1 MHQLSLS
8 PASTRS
14 VCPCV
19 PVGARVFP
27 CVPVCVPRRAP
38 SAHAV
43 RLCDSRARRATALA
57 RCATAR
63 PSPPPL
69 AARPWPPSR
78 TRLSSLSGPKTASSS
93 IASSTRRRCCSCGL
107 RHCRRRRRIQ
117 CRGAQRGC
125 WPWPSPPP
133 PRPRHA
139 LASPSHTKR
148 HAHPRH
154 SYHLVG
160 ARAVS
165 PHVTRIGPRP
175 RTGGWSSATTPSVA

>member
-1 MHQLSLS
+1 MCGTPHHPMHQLSLS

-125 WPWPSPPP
+125 WLWLAPRPPLPPP
-133 PRPRHA
+133 APDTRWRRPHTQSVTPIRATLITSWVLEPLA
-139 LASPSHTKR
+139 LT
-148 HAHPRH
+148 
-154 SYHLVG
+154 
-160 ARAVS
+160 
-165 PHVTRIGPRP
+165 
-175 RTGGWSSATTPSVA
+175 